1 MSLDCESH
9 TQCGEQLGQSSYLW
23 SGRGSNGSVWSR
35 VFHAAVSPVSNT
47 VLKDWINTKDLIGH
61 FEFIRHRIWK
71 QPGSEDWRNWEVF
84 NQGNWKLT
92 RNRNAHFK
100 YLKDYQTR
108 KDMFLFC
115 IHLSAGMWLMS
126 ASYLEGIRS
135 MVKRDGSSKRI
146 IRLTRVSCLCIQEPC
161 TGVRHQG
168 FCIKLDHR

>member
-9 TQCGEQLGQSSYLW
+9 TQCGDQLGQSSYLW

-71 QPGSEDWRNWEVF
+71 QPGSEDWRNWEVS

-115 IHLSAGMWLMS
+115 IHLRRRNVADVCKLP
-126 ASYLEGIRS
+126 R
-135 MVKRDGSSKRI
+135 RDSIHGEKEWFQQKNYQTHES
-146 IRLTRVSCLCIQEPC
+146 
-161 TGVRHQG
+161 
-168 FCIKLDHR
+168 